1 MAATVLERFGDLRR
15 WQAALA
21 AHGGAFSCLEP
32 GSRIGLVAETALS
45 AAGCAGSRM
54 LVWEATERGVNVEP
68 ATFPGFEHTD
78 VDILMAAD
86 DAALGSI
93 NDVLEGDWLA
103 TLRLLIREGR
113 VLFFARKARRDLD
126 EAGYEEL
133 LEQLGF
139 AFMGAC
145 R

>member
-1 MAATVLERFGDLRR
+1 
-15 WQAALA
+15 
-21 AHGGAFSCLEP
+21 
-32 GSRIGLVAETALS
+32 
-45 AAGCAGSRM
+45 M
-54 LVWEATERGVNVEP
+54 LVWQATERGLSVQ
-68 ATFPGFEHTD
+68 AGTFLGFEQTD

-86 DAALGSI
+86 EAALASMDQALDA
-93 NDVLEGDWLA
+93 DVLA
-103 TLRLLIREGR
+103 MLRELIREGR
-113 VLFFARKARRDLD
+113 LLFFARKTRRDLE

>member
-1 MAATVLERFGDLRR
+1 MITPFGDIAR

-21 AHGGAFSCLEP
+21 MHAGAFSCLAP
-32 GSRIGLVAETALS
+32 GSRIGLVADNAL
-45 AAGCAGSRM
+45 ATAGSAGSSM
-54 LVWEATERGVNVEP
+54 LVWQATERGLSVQ
-68 ATFPGFEHTD
+68 AGTFPGFEQTD

-86 DAALGSI
+86 DAALASMDQALDA
-93 NDVLEGDWLA
+93 DVLA
-103 TLRLLIREGR
+103 MLRELIREGR
-113 VLFFARKARRDLD
+113 LLFFARKTRRDLE